1 VKAAGIR
8 EFGAPVELLE
18 LPGPRALRPDEVL
31 IDVRAGGMGNWDEI
45 ARTGG
50 WDMGARPP
58 MALGVEAAG
67 VAAAVGDQVDGIRV
81 GDRVTAHSLPLREQ
95 GAWAEQFIAA
105 AEHVA
110 AVPPDVPFDAA
121 AALPVPALTADQTI
135 GDALGVRPGEAILV
149 NGAGGVTGGMLVQ
162 LAAHRGA
169 TVIATA
175 GPDSADRLAALG
187 ATVLDYHQPDWP
199 KQVRA
204 LTQGGVDAAANAVP
218 AGAARTI
225 QAVRDRGRLA
235 TITSDPPVAE
245 RDITVRTVFVAPD
258 GRRLSSL
265 VQLLVQG
272 ALTVSVGERFPLEQ
286 GAAALARVGRG
297 APGSAV
303 VLLGRPGDLA
313 GQSSHGVRGQPGQA
327 R

>member
-1 VKAAGIR
+1 MKAAGIR

-18 LPGPRALRPDEVL
+18 VHGPRALRPDEVL
-31 IDVRAGGMGNWDEI
+31 IDVRAGGVGNWDEI

-50 WDMGARPP
+50 WDLGIRPP

-67 VAAAVGDQVDGIRV
+67 LVAAVGNQVDGVRA

-95 GAWAEQFIAA
+95 GAWAERYIAA
-105 AEHVA
+105 AGHVA
-110 AVPPDVPFDAA
+110 VLPPDMPFDAA

-135 GDALGVRPGEAILV
+135 GAALGVRPGETVLV

-169 TVIATA
+169 AVIATA

-187 ATVLDYHQPDWP
+187 ATTVLDYHQPDWP
-199 KQVRA
+199 EQVRA

-218 AGAARTI
+218 AGSIRAMT
-225 QAVRDRGRLA
+225 AVRDRGRLA
-235 TITSDPPVAE
+235 TITSDPPATE
-245 RDITVRTVFVAPD
+245 RDITVRAVFVAPD
-258 GRRLSSL
+258 GRRLSGL
-265 VQLLVQG
+265 VQLLAQG
-272 ALTVSVGERFPLEQ
+272 ALTVSVGDQFPLEQ
-286 GAAALARVGRG
+286 GAAALARVGHG

-303 VLLGRPGDLA
+303 VLEPGI
-313 GQSSHGVRGQPGQA
+313 R
-327 R
+327 